1 MPLPGPDK
9 HLGTLWSRH
18 RPERPTEIHRDLG
31 RGDRRGDDG
40 GSGGGHAASRRRSR
54 SPRPLRRQA
63 PPYCGVSPAGRAGGE
78 RSRRRPP
85 RPTRA
90 GPERRGAAVLTR
102 EERRERDTEREPEP
116 PPTSEARP
124 RPAIYKERPPPAARR
139 PLSRERRERHRRR
152 TSPPGAAGRGVTG
165 PGRAGEPEGGVCHS
179 RPAAGQEGRAS
190 AKKRSLS
197 EGNSRSTDPS
207 EDQF

>member
-9 HLGTLWSRH
+9 HLGTLRSRQC
-18 RPERPTEIHRDLG
+18 PERPTELHRDLG

-40 GSGGGHAASRRRSR
+40 GSGGGPAASRRRSR

-78 RSRRRPP
+78 RSRRRRSPP

-102 EERRERDTEREPEP
+102 GGEEGERERAREPEPP

-124 RPAIYKERPPPAARR
+124 RPAIYNERPPPAARR

-152 TSPPGAAGRGVTG
+152 TSPPGAGGAGTREVASAIPVRQLSGRGERQPRKEVLVKETCSTG
-165 PGRAGEPEGGVCHS
+165 PS
-179 RPAAGQEGRAS
+179 Q
-190 AKKRSLS
+190 
-197 EGNSRSTDPS
+197 
-207 EDQF
+207 DQF